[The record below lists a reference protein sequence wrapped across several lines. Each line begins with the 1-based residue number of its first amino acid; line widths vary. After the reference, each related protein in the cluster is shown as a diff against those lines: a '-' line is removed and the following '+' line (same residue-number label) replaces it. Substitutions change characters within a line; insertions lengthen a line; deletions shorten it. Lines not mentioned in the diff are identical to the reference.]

1 MFNRKKTRCINV
13 GKVAIGGDFPI
24 SVQSMTNTKTTDT
37 AATVEQINALAEA
50 GCDIVRLAVPT
61 MDAAKNLGN
70 IIKAVDVPLIAEYYK
85 EDKMGWISKEKF
97 ITSLVFI
104 DSNKVDENL
113 AEMIEEL
120 KTKDADDPDLDK
132 IAIMSE
138 ILGTYPCYLALVV
151 SYQNN
156 SPNSVGKNSYYI
168 ACRANKVIIKDPH
181 YVYTPIDHNSSE
193 EVTEPEDEYIEMPP
207 ITNDIDHIVEDDE
220 V

>member
-1 MFNRKKTRCINV
+1 MSMNYKTLKRLIVRSAERTNKRTV
-13 GKVAIGGDFPI
+13 DFEI
-24 SVQSMTNTKTTDT
+24 DLDNLNND
-37 AATVEQINALAEA
+37 LAELDLIA
-50 GCDIVRLAVPT
+50 LSYGLEARRISL
-61 MDAAKNLGN
+61 N
-70 IIKAVDVPLIAEYYK
+70 DVPLIAEYYK